1 MSVELIIIMMMY
13 IYHALIGALSA
24 HRIHFNLNTIFYSHV
39 EDSATKTIDVK
50 YYMVGGMGRMALMVH
65 PITQFQ

>member
-1 MSVELIIIMMMY
+1 MVTIMY
-13 IYHALIGALSA
+13 IYNALSDSLSGHMI
-24 HRIHFNLNTIFYSHV
+24 HRPINLNTIFYSHV